1 MVNRSLLVVFIGVV
15 FAGLVF
21 LRWYHPVE
29 LKGEVGV
36 VSEKERNVR
45 KNNAVKKEEENNMS
59 DKELD
64 ALANKLLLKL
74 KDGEVII
81 ELYPD
86 KAPNHVRRMKQLV
99 QDGFYDGLTFHRV
112 IDGFMAQTGDPEGNG
127 TGGSNLPDLVAE
139 FNDILHTRGVV
150 SMARSMQENSAN
162 SQFFIMLEDTP
173 HLNGQYS
180 AFGKV
185 IKGMEF
191 IDKIKKGSSADNGT
205 VSDPDKIIS
214 LSILSK

>member
-1 MVNRSLLVVFIGVV
+1 M
-15 FAGLVF
+15 
-21 LRWYHPVE
+21 E

-36 VSEKERNVR
+36 LSEKELNVR
-45 KNNAVKKEEENNMS
+45 KSNEIKKEEENNMS

-74 KDGEVII
+74 KGGEVII

-86 KAPNHVRRMKQLV
+86 KAPNHVRRIKQLV

-112 IDGFMAQTGDPEGNG
+112 IDEFMAQTGDPEGNG

-139 FNDILHTRGVV
+139 FNDIPHTRGVV

-191 IDKIKKGSSADNGT
+191 IDKIKKGSSSDNGT

-214 LSILSK
+214 LSILPK